1 MNIVSYNIR
10 GLGRGVK
17 WAAIRRMIRK
27 NKPPINIEGL
37 RPNIL
42 VVVEAKKQ
50 AINAARYKE
59 EVNNVRS

>member
-1 MNIVSYNIR
+1 MISISMLMAKPFNN
-10 GLGRGVK
+10 
-17 WAAIRRMIRK
+17 APIRK